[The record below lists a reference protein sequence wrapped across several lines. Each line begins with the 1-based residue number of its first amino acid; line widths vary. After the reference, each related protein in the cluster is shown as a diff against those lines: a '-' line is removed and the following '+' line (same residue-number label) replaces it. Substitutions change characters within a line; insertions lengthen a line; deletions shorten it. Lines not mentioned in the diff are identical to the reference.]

1 MTTASTAFTL
11 GPLAWRSWLEPLDHA
26 SATPTSLLL
35 APENA
40 SWLAAA
46 PGAPPPISGTVVALP
61 RAPLVSAIL
70 DEPTG
75 LPQAERELAAVV
87 VSAINGCLY
96 SAAFHGR
103 RFVQLTQTP
112 TIIERIFAEGVDTPL
127 DPRPRAIVDYAVKL
141 TLMPDRLLRADL
153 AQLRAVGLSDL
164 EVLDLTHVVAL
175 VAWLNRLCQ
184 TLGEPVATADEPT
197 SLP

>member
-1 MTTASTAFTL
+1 MTIPITAFTL
-11 GPLAWRSWLEPLDHA
+11 APLAWRPWLEPLDYA
-26 SATPTSLLL
+26 RATPTSLLL
-35 APENA
+35 ALENA
-40 SWLAAA
+40 PLRTTA
-46 PGAPPPISGTVVALP
+46 PGAPRLMPDPAVTRPL
-61 RAPLVSAIL
+61 LVSAIL

-75 LPQAERELAAVV
+75 LPPVERELAAVI
-87 VSAINGCLY
+87 VSYVNGCLY
-96 SAAFHGR
+96 SAAFYGW

-127 DPRPRAIVDYAVKL
+127 DPRPRAIVDYAVQL

-175 VAWLNRLCQ
+175 VTWLNRLCQ